1 MINIFKLFKE
11 WKKRKEAKIFNAL
24 VTKKLEKAISLD
36 IHSHK
41 FDKASDELKMLL
53 MSLAQTHKFITY
65 KKTGHFCE
73 DPEENIKFI
82 EEMEE
87 TTGEFKKKIS
97 KYQDAKNKYNEI
109 LANQGEV

>member
-1 MINIFKLFKE
+1 MKISRDDLRQDVETYLKKGGKIN
-11 WKKRKEAKIFNAL
+11 
-24 VTKKLEKAISLD
+24 
-36 IHSHK
+36 
-41 FDKASDELKMLL
+41 
-53 MSLAQTHKFITY
+53 Q
-65 KKTGHFCE
+65 GHFCE

-97 KYQDAKNKYNEI
+97 KYQDAKNKYNEL